1 MWVDGSM
8 SIGLGM
14 ASTVEIYVAPNG
26 PHLKG
31 YRSAFYFATG
41 LAAVA
46 VVVVGLFVRMP
57 KMAHYRE

>member
-1 MWVDGSM
+1 M